1 MKTITSKT
9 ILMLLTGAFLVLLF
23 NSCTKDP
30 VIPEDETKNKL
41 HEDPAKVTVRLVEC
55 HLHADWNEIQ
65 TNGGP
70 HQNPESPARH
80 IKRIQDIT
88 YELKAGQGWTLAE
101 GSQKKVYVQKN
112 GEYKNQGR
120 FTPAPVYLMFIYYYN
135 AKGELMNNQFV
146 ENGQENI
153 HQHFFTPENIKP
165 TFDGQIEADDNDP
178 QKLIDYLYV
187 DTTPWDK
194 TYHSGEAEITGRD
207 NPVGLKGIIRFLKD
221 RKEFDLKV
229 RLYHGYE
236 SKKNPQTGTFD
247 PFYKPSG
254 VLIQRGTWDIN
265 LNLPVV
271 VFWSREEFIDI
282 DEEANLE
289 KVGEDSLDEGSNR
302 TVHSIMETFNL
313 TWKEA
318 LEEFITY
325 TYKAGDAEGGAIWL

>member
-1 MKTITSKT
+1 M
-9 ILMLLTGAFLVLLF
+9 
-23 NSCTKDP
+23 
-30 VIPEDETKNKL
+30 
-41 HEDPAKVTVRLVEC
+41 
-55 HLHADWNEIQ
+55 
-65 TNGGP
+65 
-70 HQNPESPARH
+70 
-80 IKRIQDIT
+80 
-88 YELKAGQGWTLAE
+88 
-101 GSQKKVYVQKN
+101 
-112 GEYKNQGR
+112 
-120 FTPAPVYLMFIYYYN
+120 
-135 AKGELMNNQFV
+135 
-146 ENGQENI
+146 
-153 HQHFFTPENIKP
+153 
-165 TFDGQIEADDNDP
+165 
-178 QKLIDYLYV
+178 
-187 DTTPWDK
+187 
-194 TYHSGEAEITGRD
+194 
-207 NPVGLKGIIRFLKD
+207 KD

-236 SKKNPQTGTFD
+236 SKKIRRPVLSILSTNLP
-247 PFYKPSG
+247 